1 MFPSRVLASA
11 FNSLQTLNVCG
22 DSSAGLT
29 ATGTNLA
36 TALPIVSVY
45 TQFTTVAGST
55 GAALPTTE
63 IGELLIVANDGA
75 NSLTIYPQTGS
86 TIEGASSYSLA
97 AGKRVIIYAITLT
110 KWLAILGA

>member
-1 MFPSRVLASA
+1 MFPSRVLASGVT
-11 FNSLQTLNVCG
+11 SLTSLNICG
-22 DSSAGLT
+22 DSSAALT

-36 TALPIVSVY
+36 TAYKIAAVY
-45 TQFTTVAGST
+45 TQFTTVAAST
-55 GAALPTTE
+55 GAVLPTTE
-63 IGELLIVANDGA
+63 VGELLIVANDGA
-75 NSLTIYPQTGS
+75 NSLTIYAQTGS